1 MKATSYEL
9 KQRAFGSDHC
19 DTSTTVTGVTVVPE
33 RRKNPEMTTNTGFE
47 HCDTQKGRITV
58 TVVPFSTSTV
68 TDVKA
73 VRNQG
78 NMPQMEISN
87 GFKHCDTQN
96 SSFNVTLAIKP
107 TLTTRRL
114 MMSKFKVEELR
125 KSSHKQELP
134 DESKHSEFI
143 DFTPREKLPLKY
155 DREARLIGHFCNLV
169 IRRLAICGS
178 KVDEWQRIVQEYNSG
193 QLVPELYQIR
203 GERKERALRVWI
215 DQYAKSDR
223 DMFALLH
230 KNKNLTHS
238 RRVSETETK
247 VLLSIL
253 LHPNQITIGSAINM
267 LKTQA
272 RLGYFESPTS
282 KPTLRRWCTE
292 WMQDNLA
299 TWELTRKGSKY
310 VAEHIVKTIHRDN
323 RLLHVGQV
331 WVADG
336 HTLAFDILNPQTGK
350 AQRMTMIMVFDWA
363 SRYPVGATLAFSEDS
378 HHIQVAFCNGFLNW
392 GALPEAVYL
401 DNGKAFRSKLFHEQ
415 WDGHD
420 LEVELGGI
428 FPKLGIEAHF
438 AESYNAKAK
447 VIERFFRTFQEQFER
462 FISSFRGSNIANKPS
477 TLMRNEKWA
486 KALFK
491 SQPPTIDEA
500 IQMIGFYIRHVY
512 GENVHSSL
520 NGQTPWQV
528 FSSAP
533 LPQDRLVQPDRLN
546 FMMLATERKAIRS
559 EGIVFNKLL
568 YWHEALIDN
577 IGKPAIIRY
586 DFADARWILVYDTK
600 DNYICQA
607 ELRRSQHP
615 FIHIDKSN
623 PVAHRELNKEYTH
636 IKKLQR
642 LTEQHARDFVISNQE
657 AVDRLLE
664 PYLQAAIASDNPT
677 FKQGSMIA
685 PPEPGAE
692 QFMENLEQEL
702 VKDLPELEFVPPE
715 QQNYGSE
722 EEIPVQDDNPAEEP
736 KLQPEEIEDDDD
748 DSFYSML
755 KTVGIID

>member
-1 MKATSYEL
+1 M
-9 KQRAFGSDHC
+9 
-19 DTSTTVTGVTVVPE
+19 
-33 RRKNPEMTTNTGFE
+33 
-47 HCDTQKGRITV
+47 
-58 TVVPFSTSTV
+58 
-68 TDVKA
+68 
-73 VRNQG
+73 
-78 NMPQMEISN
+78 SN
-87 GFKHCDTQN
+87 
-96 SSFNVTLAIKP
+96 
-107 TLTTRRL
+107 
-114 MMSKFKVEELR
+114 FKVEELR
-125 KSSHKQELP
+125 KSPHKQEIP
-134 DESKHSEFI
+134 VESNRFEFI

-155 DREARLIGHFCNLV
+155 DREARLIGHFCTLV
-169 IRRLAICGS
+169 MGRLAVCGS
-178 KVDEWQRIVQEYNSG
+178 KADEWQRIVHEYNSG

-215 DQYAKSDR
+215 DHYAKSDR

-253 LHPNQITIGSAINM
+253 MHPNQITIGSAINM
-267 LKTQA
+267 LKAQA
-272 RLGYFESPTS
+272 RLGYYESPTS
-282 KPTLRRWCTE
+282 KPTLRRWCNE
-292 WMQDNLA
+292 WRDDHLA
-299 TWELTRKGSKY
+299 AWEQTRKGSKY
-310 VAEHIVKTIHRDN
+310 VAEHIVKSIHRDA
-323 RLLHVGQV
+323 RLLRVGQV

-363 SRYPVGATLAFSEDS
+363 SRYPVGATLAFTEDS
-378 HHIQVAFCNGFLNW
+378 QHIQAAFRNAFLNTSQW
-392 GALPEAVYL
+392 YLQTDAEGNTVQTRPPFAFVPEAVYL
-401 DNGKAFRSKLFHEQ
+401 DNGKAFRSKLFHES
-415 WDGHD
+415 WEGHD
-420 LEVELGGI
+420 LEVELGGV

-486 KALFK
+486 KALFN

-568 YWHEALIDN
+568 YWHEALIDH

-642 LTEQHARDFVISNQE
+642 LTEQHARNFVISNQE

-677 FKQGSMIA
+677 FKQSSIIA

-715 QQNYGSE
+715 QQNYGSDE
-722 EEIPVQDDNPAEEP
+722 ENPVQDDNPAEEP
-736 KLQPEEIEDDDD
+736 KLQPEDMEDDDD